1 MRVPKIVLYDVETT
15 TMKVH
20 TWGLYPKY
28 ISHDNIIEDWSIICG
43 AWKTLGS
50 EKVHAVKIDPKDP
63 KNDLEVVTKL
73 REVLVDADMVIAHNG
88 DKFDWRKLNARLIC
102 HGLDPLP
109 KIPSCDTLKEV
120 RKIAAFSS
128 NRLDFLAK
136 KLIGEGKLSTGYGLW
151 LDVMNGNKK
160 ALKDMVE
167 YCKVDVVRLEQV
179 YMKLRPYM
187 RSHPH
192 VGAIYGEDRNYSCPK
207 CGSELLTTSKTRYS
221 ALGVEK
227 VQKQCTSCHAYST
240 HPVTK
245 NYPI

>member
-1 MRVPKIVLYDVETT
+1 MRNPKIVLWDIETCS
-15 TMKVH
+15 MVVN

-50 EKVHAVKIDPKDP
+50 DKTYAVKVDPKDP
-63 KNDLEVVTKL
+63 RNDYEVVKKL
-73 REVLVDADMVIAHNG
+73 RDVLVDADIIIAHNG

-109 KIPSCDTLKEV
+109 KVPSVDTLKEV

-136 KLIGEGKLSTGYGLW
+136 KLVGEGKLSTGYGLW
-151 LDVMNGNKK
+151 LDVMKGSRK
-160 ALKDMVE
+160 ALNEMVE

-179 YMKLRPYM
+179 YLKLRPYM
-187 RSHPH
+187 KSHPH
-192 VGAIYGEDRNYSCPK
+192 VGAIYGEERHHSCPK
-207 CGSELLTTSKTRYS
+207 CGSELLATSKMRYT
-221 ALGVEK
+221 ATGLERI
-227 VQKQCTSCHAYST
+227 QKQCTSCHAYST

-245 NYPI
+245 S